1 MDYDVIKYIII
12 DTETTG
18 LDPDKH
24 EMIAFGAIV
33 MIDHII
39 TEKIEIKWHPTRPDA
54 ASEEALEVNGYNN
67 YNWRDAISV
76 EEAAAII
83 RRFLHKHL
91 DGICVGHNLYFD
103 RRFIFAFA
111 KEHQMEIVMPS
122 PYLDTRD
129 LCRAVLA
136 PYGLHSM
143 RLDNICE
150 FLGWK
155 RRRAHSALSDCEDCA
170 KLMQVLSPPSYKFI
184 ARLKI
189 QKQIRRIKALL

>member
-1 MDYDVIKYIII
+1 MKKYIII

-18 LDPDKH
+18 LDHEIH

-33 MIDHII
+33 MIDHVIVDS
-39 TEKIEIKWHPTRPDA
+39 IEIKWHPVRPEQ
-54 ASEEALEVNGYNN
+54 ASEEAFKVNGYSK
-67 YNWRDAISV
+67 YAWRDSV
-76 EEAAAII
+76 GVDRAASLIDL
-83 RRFLHKHL
+83 FLTRHK
-91 DGICVGHNLYFD
+91 DGISVGHNLYFD
-103 RRFIFAFA
+103 RRFIEAFGH
-111 KEHQMEIVMPS
+111 EHEIKLKLSS

-143 RLDNICE
+143 RLDDICE

-170 KLMQVLSPPSYKFI
+170 KIIKCMAPPSQRFI
-184 ARLKI
+184 ARLKL
-189 QKQIRRIKALL
+189 QQMIRKIRGLL

>member
-1 MDYDVIKYIII
+1 MKYIII

-39 TEKIEIKWHPTRPDA
+39 TETIEIKWHPIRPDN
-54 ASEEALEVNGYNN
+54 ASEEALAINGYSN

-76 EEAAAII
+76 QEAAQII
-83 RRFLHKHL
+83 RRFMHNHL

-103 RRFIFAFA
+103 RKFISSFAN
-111 KEHQMEIVMPS
+111 EHDIVIKLAS

-129 LCRAVLA
+129 LCRSVLM
-136 PYGLHSM
+136 PYGLQSM
-143 RLDNICE
+143 RLDDICE

-170 KLMQVLSPPSYKFI
+170 KLMQALAPPTFKFI
-184 ARLKI
+184 MRLKI
-189 QKQIRRIKALL
+189 QQNIRRIRSLL